1 MAHSSSWSSPDAA
14 LPVGYPRK
22 QTFVN
27 ASAVEAPAQVSL
39 AKQARSNGSSGATG
53 ERLTIDAGA
62 VLRRRAAAIQS
73 FPAFSGIPLA
83 DCITIASSAQERHFA
98 RRQTIFFEGD
108 AVRQVILLVS
118 GCIKV
123 TQLGAN
129 GNEVIL
135 RLNGGGDMLGGVGA
149 CLRRNEHCSTAKAVQ
164 ACVAL
169 VWESSQFEA
178 ISQRFPL
185 LRRNIAH
192 VLEQRL
198 NELEVRFREIS
209 TEKVPLRLLNQLVR
223 LMNQVGKQ
231 GDDHI
236 EIALSR
242 RELAQLTGTTL
253 FTVSRLLCQWETL
266 GILSA
271 RREAVLVR
279 DASALQELS
288 RSE

>member
-1 MAHSSSWSSPDAA
+1 MSA
-14 LPVGYPRK
+14 GYPRK
-22 QTFVN
+22 QTFVD
-27 ASAVEAPAQVSL
+27 ASPAEAPSRVPLSIT
-39 AKQARSNGSSGATG
+39 AKQARPNSSSGVRG
-53 ERLTIDAGA
+53 ERLTIEAGA
-62 VLRRRAAAIQS
+62 GLRRRTVAIQS
-73 FPAFSGIPLA
+73 FSAFSGIPVA

-98 RRQTIFFEGD
+98 RRQTIFLEGD

-135 RLNGGGDMLGGVGA
+135 RLNRGGDVLGGVGA
-149 CLRRNEHCSTAKAVQ
+149 CVGRTEHCSTARAVQ

-169 VWESSQFEA
+169 VWDSAQFEA

-192 VLEQRL
+192 ALEQRL

-209 TEKVPLRLLNQLVR
+209 TEKVPLRLSNQLIR

-288 RSE
+288 RGE